1 MKTFFYVSRFQLETQ
16 LNLKKIFNKWFC
28 VELKKMKK
36 KKVFLF
42 SVEWCG
48 EEIFEVLR
56 DFFRHVGSWGL
67 VF

>member
-36 KKVFLF
+36 KSFF
-42 SVEWCG
+42 
-48 EEIFEVLR
+48 VLCR
-56 DFFRHVGSWGL
+56 VVWRGNF
-67 VF
+67 